1 LIYLIGFATGIITG
15 LALGGGAILIPFLV
29 IFSHIEQHTAQGVTL
44 ISFLPMSVIAIVT
57 HYRQGNIQLKL
68 VGHLVLGSLLGATG
82 GALLAM
88 AFAPNVL
95 TKIYGGF
102 LIIMGILEIY
112 KAEKGRYNKSV

>member
-1 LIYLIGFATGIITG
+1 MIYLIGFATGIITG

-29 IFSHIEQHTAQGVTL
+29 IFSHVQQHTAQGVAL

-68 VGHLVLGSLLGATG
+68 VVHLVLGSLLGAAG

-95 TKIYGGF
+95 TKIYGVF
-102 LIIMGILEIY
+102 LIVMGFFEIY
-112 KAEKGRYNKSV
+112 KAEKGRYN